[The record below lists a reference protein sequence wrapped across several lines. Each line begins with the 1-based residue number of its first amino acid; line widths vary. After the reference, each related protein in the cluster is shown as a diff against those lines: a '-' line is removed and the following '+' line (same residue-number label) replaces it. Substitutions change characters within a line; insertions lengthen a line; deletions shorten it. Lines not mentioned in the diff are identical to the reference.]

1 MKTNRGYIVA
11 IHKPTNKIVT
21 ISLEMWDLIE
31 NTDDY
36 KPLYRADDKK
46 DADNYVKEIS
56 TNIQEEPNMVDKQE
70 FIDKAC
76 DVLNSM
82 LYMRDCIYYKCVS
95 SSQHATIEEFINEF
109 KKLMEEGNK
118 PETKPIIIEDNKPCI
133 NYRNQESGWTCSIYA
148 VRCDGI
154 SCKKDC
160 DWYNKSSLYKS
171 K

>member
-11 IHKPTNKIVT
+11 MHKPTNKIVT

-46 DADNYVKEIS
+46 DAENYVKEIS
-56 TNIQEEPNMVDKQE
+56 TNIQKESTIQKESNMVNKQE

-76 DVLNSM
+76 EVLNSM

-95 SSQHATIEEFINEF
+95 SPHHATIEEFINEF
-109 KKLMEEGNK
+109 KKLMEE
-118 PETKPIIIEDNKPCI
+118 
-133 NYRNQESGWTCSIYA
+133 
-148 VRCDGI
+148 
-154 SCKKDC
+154 
-160 DWYNKSSLYKS
+160 
-171 K
+171 